1 MKGLVP
7 IVEGFSSSV
16 FKTEDGACLKVA
28 RSAEAASRLR
38 HAFAVSAAIAPFVDV
53 AVPQAV
59 RWLPATEAQPHGGVL
74 CAWMDGAQLSAAAD
88 PGPVA
93 AFLRDLHAVDP
104 TVLRSIVAPYGRWRV
119 QQIDRARRGL
129 AAASALIGPEMT
141 RWVGRVLGDLADDL
155 QRLPGPA
162 VVHGDVWRENML
174 CARFALTAVLEWEA
188 AAIGDPAVDLAGLW
202 HLGDDWAR
210 GVLDALG
217 PPLSERRRCQ
227 AWRLARARGRRL
239 VDAPRR

>member
-1 MKGLVP
+1 M
-7 IVEGFSSSV
+7 
-16 FKTEDGACLKVA
+16 
-28 RSAEAASRLR
+28 
-38 HAFAVSAAIAPFVDV
+38 
-53 AVPQAV
+53 
-59 RWLPATEAQPHGGVL
+59 L
-74 CAWMDGAQLSAAAD
+74 CAWIEGAQLTAAAD

-129 AAASALIGPEMT
+129 AAASALIGSEMT
-141 RWVGRVLGDLADDL
+141 RWLGRVLGDLADDL

-162 VVHGDVWRENML
+162 IVHGDLWHENML
-174 CARFALTAVLEWEA
+174 VRGSRLTAVLDWEA

-210 GVLDALG
+210 AVLDALG
-217 PPLSERRRCQ
+217 LPLSERRRCQ
-227 AWRLARARGRRL
+227 AWRLVRELEGAAWSMRHDDDKELGESAAKLIAVAHDVRAHR
-239 VDAPRR
+239 